1 MYLKQI
7 IEGLKCQVVGQGN
20 PQIVNLSCD
29 TSTIQNGSLFFCL
42 KGQQY
47 DGHKLFVKA
56 VGDGAVAIVTEKI
69 LDTKVLQIIV
79 EDSRVAMSI
88 CAKNFYQSCADKM
101 RLVAIVGTNG
111 KTSTSYVL
119 QNILHKYGTNTA
131 VIGTNGVFY
140 NNRKVECNLTTP
152 DPILLH
158 KLFCDM
164 YQSGVKTVV
173 MEVSAHAIALG
184 KVFGLHFDVAIFTNF
199 SQDHLDFFK
208 TMQRYAD
215 VKSSFFCDEY
225 VTNAVV
231 NTDDQLGKQI
241 CNKVA
246 SVGYGLQCGQDCRIE
261 NVVEQGGVTTFDLC
275 LFDNPALAQTKLA
288 GKFNLYNILAAST
301 AAHLMGVPIETIATA
316 IAEVDHIDGRN
327 QTITRSD
334 GAKIVVDFAHTP
346 DGVNNILCYLKGV
359 CNGQLIVVFGCGGNR
374 DKFKRPLM
382 AEVVSKYADFAIVTN
397 DNPRNE
403 DPRIIAQDIVAR
415 LGCNHKVILN
425 RSQATEFALSLAGCQ
440 DIVAILGKGCECYQ
454 EIKNKKYPYSDVE
467 TVIKLLGQ
475 NT

>member
-47 DGHKLFVKA
+47 DGHNLFVKA
-56 VGDGAVAIVTEKI
+56 VGDGAVGIVTEKI

-111 KTSTSYVL
+111 KTSTSYIL

-215 VKSSFFCDEY
+215 VKSSFFCNEY

-246 SVGYGLQCGQDCRIE
+246 SVAYGLQCGQDCRIE
-261 NVVEQGGVTTFDLC
+261 NVVEQGVVTTFDLC
-275 LFDNPALAQTKLA
+275 LFDNHALAQTKLA

-403 DPRIIAQDIVAR
+403 EPRIIAQDIVAR

>member
-1 MYLKQI
+1 MHLQQI
-7 IEGLKCQVVGQGN
+7 IEGLNCQVVGVGDLD
-20 PQIVNLSCD
+20 ISNLACD
-29 TSTIQNGSLFFCL
+29 TSAVEKGSLFFCL

-47 DGHKLFVKA
+47 DGHNFYVKA
-56 VGDGAVAIVTEKI
+56 LGDGAVALVTERK
-69 LDTKVLQIIV
+69 LDTSAVQIV
-79 EDSRVAMSI
+79 VQDSRVAMAV
-88 CAKNFYQSCADKM
+88 CAKNFYQHYADKM

-111 KTSTSYVL
+111 KTSTSYIL

-131 VIGTNGVFY
+131 VIGTNGAFY
-140 NNRKVECNLTTP
+140 NNQQIDCNLTTP

-158 KLFCDM
+158 KLFRDM

-199 SQDHLDFFK
+199 SQDHLDFFQ

-215 VKSSFFCDEY
+215 VKSSFFCDDY
-225 VTNAVV
+225 VANAVV

-241 CNKVA
+241 FAKVA
-246 SVGYGLQCGQDCRIE
+246 SVAYGLDGEQDCRIE
-261 NVVEQGGVTTFDLC
+261 GITQQGDTTNFQLC
-275 LFDNPALAQTKLA
+275 LFGDRCLAQTKLA
-288 GKFNLYNILAAST
+288 GRFNLYNILAASS
-301 AAHLMGVPIETIATA
+301 AAYVMGVPTKTIVDAV
-316 IAEVDHIDGRN
+316 AEVEHIDGRN
-327 QTITRSD
+327 QTITRRD
-334 GAKIVVDFAHTP
+334 GAQIVVDFAHTP
-346 DGVNNILCYLKGV
+346 DGLNNILSYLRGICK
-359 CNGQLIVVFGCGGNR
+359 GQLIVVFGCGGNR

-382 AEVVSKYADFAIVTN
+382 AEVVSKYANFAIVTN

-403 DPRIIAQDIVAR
+403 DPKVIAQDIVAC
-415 LGCNHKVILN
+415 LECNHKVIIN
-425 RSQATEFALSLAGCQ
+425 RSQATEFALSLAGCD

-467 TVIKLLGQ
+467 TVLKLLGQ